1 MVSGLF
7 RILVAYA
14 CASQVWSQRFWMLHY
29 KSRSPKRTRLW
40 SCSTAIRL
48 FDLGPMT
55 KQTLKAGTKVKTT
68 KKTISKSGRQQF
80 TGSADLRGTQSWPQL
95 MDMHACMYPEAQYH
109 SFINS
114 YLHACMHAQDLYV
127 PLLSANHSSSASSTL
142 PAKPV
147 ASSRSLQCTGTCI
160 HAYAYVTIHVT
171 YVACR
176 RPHQT

>member
-1 MVSGLF
+1 MFLFMVSGLF
-7 RILVAYA
+7 RFLVAYA

-114 YLHACMHAQDLYV
+114 YLHACMHACMLRTYTFHFSRQIIRLR
-127 PLLSANHSSSASSTL
+127 PRLLCPQNLSPH
-142 PAKPV
+142 PAPCNARV
-147 ASSRSLQCTGTCI
+147 
-160 HAYAYVTIHVT
+160 HAYMHMRT
-171 YVACR
+171 
-176 RPHQT
+176 